1 MRDIKFRGITLNG
14 KFVIGN
20 LSVLTKDQDSVVKK
34 GSYISNTF
42 GRPFAY
48 PVRPESVGQYTGL
61 KDKNGLEIYDGDI
74 VRRLETDWVS
84 QPDDDTRSL
93 EEYLN
98 GLASVGSVIFLN
110 TKWYIESC
118 GDFSVGQ
125 HGFIEV
131 IGDIYENPE
140 LLKES

>member
-1 MRDIKFRGITLNG
+1 MREIKFRAWDTSTDKGMSAPFYIGDIAQGYDCNYNVD
-14 KFVIGN
+14 FPFDVAYASVIM
-20 LSVLTKDQDSVVKK
+20 
-34 GSYISNTF
+34 
-42 GRPFAY
+42 
-48 PVRPESVGQYTGL
+48 QYTGTE
-61 KDKNGLEIYDGDI
+61 DKNGVEIYEGDI

-98 GLASVGSVIFLN
+98 GLAYVGSVIFLN
-110 TKWYIESC
+110 KEWYIESC
-118 GDFSVGQ
+118 GDFNVGQ

-131 IGDIYENPE
+131 IGNIYENPE